1 MKVFLS
7 VAAVLIALLGAAW
20 LLIPEAMLGRW
31 GVQTDQVGLFMGR
44 RYGTVLLG
52 YAVMLA
58 LGRASGPSIARTAIL
73 GGGAFVTGLVTLVSL
88 WGVVTSTVGPG
99 AWITV
104 VVEALLAGGFLYFL
118 VVGRVLPQRDPRT

>member
-31 GVQTDQVGLFMGR
+31 GVHTDQVGLFMGR

-118 VVGRVLPQRDPRT
+118 VVGRALPQRDSRT